1 MPAKSQSQRRA
12 AGAELAR
19 RRKGVKK
26 QKKATR
32 PFGSA
37 SIAKLKEFAGK
48 VKMITSRKRK

>member
-19 RRKGVKK
+19 RKKGIKK

-32 PFGSA
+32 PFGTA
-37 SIAKLKEFAGK
+37 SIAKLKEFASK
-48 VKMITSRKRK
+48 VISTRKRKK

>member
-1 MPAKSQSQRRA
+1 MPSKSPSQRKA

-19 RRKGVKK
+19 RKNGTKR

-37 SIAKLKEFAGK
+37 KLKDIRDFARG
-48 VKMITSRKRK
+48 

>member
-1 MPAKSQSQRRA
+1 MPAKSESQRKA

-19 RRKGVKK
+19 RAKGAKK

-37 SIAKLKEFAGK
+37 TKKQLKDFARKGK
-48 VKMITSRKRK
+48 